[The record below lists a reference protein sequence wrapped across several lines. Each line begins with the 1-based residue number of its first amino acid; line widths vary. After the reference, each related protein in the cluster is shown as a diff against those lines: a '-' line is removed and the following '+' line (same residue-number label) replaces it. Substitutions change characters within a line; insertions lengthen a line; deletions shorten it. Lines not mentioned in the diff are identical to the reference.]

1 MVAGPSCRGINK
13 DGAPC
18 RAPRL
23 RDGEFCFWHSPEHA
37 AEAADARRLGGLR
50 RRREATIQGAYE
62 LDGLDVVQQAR
73 RWIEIAAA
81 DAPTRGPEMMPIDDP
96 IPQPE
101 QTQLEIATPTES
113 AQIDADEADEIAYE
127 APGPPSPAIL

>member
-37 AEAADARRLGGLR
+37 DEAADARRLGGLR

-81 DAPTRGPEMMPIDDP
+81 DTLALENSIARSRTLAYLAQVALRAY
-96 IPQPE
+96 E
-101 QTQLEIATPTES
+101 QTELSDRLRALEEATKS
-113 AQIDADEADEIAYE
+113 R
-127 APGPPSPAIL
+127 G